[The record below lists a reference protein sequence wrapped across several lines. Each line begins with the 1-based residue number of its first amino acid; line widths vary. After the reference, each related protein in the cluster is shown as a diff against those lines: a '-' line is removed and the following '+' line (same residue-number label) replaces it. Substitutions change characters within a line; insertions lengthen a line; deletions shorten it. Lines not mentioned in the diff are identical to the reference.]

1 MSKKN
6 MLLGVATGKVGDLVF
21 YRAGGEQRTRTRV
34 TPANPRSYN
43 QQVQRSK
50 IAEIVNAYRAM
61 SVLLKETFPNRPTKQ
76 STFNAFSAANMV
88 KAPTLMRSEAKIGI
102 FNPAPFFIAKGSLK
116 TPFDNQAVAANA
128 FTFTCGVIEDA
139 APTDEPSLFEAL
151 HALHPC
157 CVVEGSKMVIVV
169 VNNGVNGMGD
179 TGSIK
184 MIPVNLSSE
193 GDKTLADLGITAT
206 KESGTN
212 QLKLSVAVESVTSIA
227 GVVILTP
234 TNEGKWDCNNAQMVL
249 GTGAETKYL
258 MYYSGIGV
266 EAAAESY
273 NAAAPS
279 CLLG

>member
-6 MLLGVATGKVGDLVF
+6 MLLGVASGKVGDLVF

-61 SVLLKETFPNRPTKQ
+61 NVLLKETFPNRPTKQ

-88 KAPTLMRSEAKIGI
+88 IAPTLQRSEAKRGI

-116 TPFDNQAVAANA
+116 TPFDNQENTGAA
-128 FTFTCGVIEDA
+128 FTFTCGVIEDD

-157 CVVEGSKMVIVV
+157 CVVEGSKMVLVV
-169 VNNGVNGMGD
+169 VNTGTYGLGD
-179 TGSIK
+179 TGSVK
-184 MIPVNLSSE
+184 MIAVNLSSE
-193 GDKTLADLGITAT
+193 GEETLSDLGITAT

-212 QLKLSVAVESVTSIA
+212 QLKLSVAVDSSMSIA
-227 GVVILTP
+227 GVVLLTP
-234 TNEGKWDCNNAQMVL
+234 TNDGKWDCNNAQMVL
-249 GTGAETKYL
+249 GSAAETKYNL
-258 MYYSGIGV
+258 YFSGDGV
-266 EAAAESY
+266 EAAAASY
-273 NAAAPS
+273 DAAAPS

>member
-50 IAEIVNAYRAM
+50 IAEVVNAYRAM
-61 SVLLKETFPNRPTKQ
+61 NVVLKETFPNRPTKQ

-88 KAPTLMRSEAKIGI
+88 IAPTLQRSEAKRGI

-116 TPFDNQAVAANA
+116 TPFENQQITGTT
-128 FTFTCGVIEDA
+128 FTFSCGEYEGDV
-139 APTDEPSLFEAL
+139 PTDEPSLYEAL
-151 HALHPC
+151 NAMHPC
-157 CVVEGSKMVIVV
+157 CVVDGSKMVIVV
-169 VNNGVNGMGD
+169 ANTINNGLGD
-179 TGSIK
+179 AGSIW
-184 MIPVNLSSE
+184 MVPVNLSSE
-193 GDKTLADLGITAT
+193 GEKTLSDLGITAT
-206 KESGTN
+206 IEQATGK
-212 QLKLSVAVESVTSIA
+212 LKLGVAVESTMSIA
-227 GVVILTP
+227 GVVLLTP

-249 GTGAETKYL
+249 GSAAETKYNL
-258 MYYSGIGV
+258 YFSGDGV
-266 EAAAESY
+266 QAAAASY
-273 NAAAPS
+273 DAAAPS